1 MIPAHLLHFIR
12 SSIGYSVAI
21 ARSIINQ
28 RTSMIIF
35 CDQNLQNIISYQNF
49 NVRLNG
55 MNIMTQKSQSFDI
68 QLHTFFLSF
77 GDYVNYFETLLHW
90 LFSFHRPWTVVSIKA
105 NKISEW
111 ITLIAILD
119 LINMQLRQKLQNSKR
134 SILYDFYI

>member
-12 SSIGYSVAI
+12 SSMFYSVAI

-49 NVRLNG
+49 NVLSWLRSLNPL
-55 MNIMTQKSQSFDI
+55 IFSYI
-68 QLHTFFLSF
+68 HFFLLF

-90 LFSFHRPWTVVSIKA
+90 LFTFHRPWTVVSIKA

-119 LINMQLRQKLQNSKR
+119 LLNMQLHQKLQNSKR